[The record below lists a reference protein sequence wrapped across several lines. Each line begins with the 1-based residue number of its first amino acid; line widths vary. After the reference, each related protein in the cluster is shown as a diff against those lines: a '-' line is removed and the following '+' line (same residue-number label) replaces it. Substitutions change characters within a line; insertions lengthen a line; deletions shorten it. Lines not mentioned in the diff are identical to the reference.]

1 MCRVL
6 CAVILYGA
14 CMYVCVYAS
23 LTNVRSGGTNTL
35 QAGAHQRRLAYQEE
49 ERLRG
54 ESNVFRDSQN
64 VQDYQEYLKDVEF
77 LMALGVPKEL
87 CRDAWMLTVLPP
99 QSPAPAHM
107 LSKLWGHSI
116 EESHACMTA
125 LADLGVMC
133 VAQLGGQLW
142 GLPRERFLQ
151 QLQLHLLQ
159 ERPIVSFHRCL
170 VNGYAREVWTKRAS
184 LSKLGA
190 GEELDSTDG
199 GQEGLEPESEEPHY
213 LIHDG
218 QKLAFLLMDVEDD
231 GYIVNN
237 LVYHLVGA
245 RLHGVVRR
253 LLLNPAWL
261 ERKVM
266 LSRSASSLDASLIV
280 ADFRSYLMLYS
291 DNDVKLVLEAL
302 QLSMAALKQ
311 CPVPGL
317 LQTQVTGR
325 LIAAPLIVR
334 EPWMQVKYH
343 ASSKSMEMR
352 ASSRKESIMALPVL
366 NPCLDQAGG
375 VQRSCL
381 KCGYCHPPSR
391 GSGCSVSSVA
401 SASSA
406 SSGAKSDIVS
416 NISISGY
423 VGVSHVVVLPTT
435 NGAMEAVSAASDG
448 SLTLWDLEIGDSI
461 NVLWAHRAPVTG
473 LAVTSDGSL
482 VVSASSDG
490 MIRAYS
496 LDRGSLLR
504 SFGSPKNPVVHMVL
518 DPHGR
523 FVVTANQHGELVT
536 WDMVS
541 ASAVHTHQTKSNVT
555 CLVLS
560 PCAEYAVAG
569 TQDGE
574 IVGVSVE
581 TGATAFLLK
590 GHTSA
595 VTRIIAASECK
606 RIFSAS
612 HDRDLRAWYRV
623 RSSGSP
629 PMSDVMTNSGS
640 VVSMHLTR
648 NHRTALC
655 GMDTGNIAV
664 WDIATKTCMA
674 VLEGGHAGPVTCVTM
689 SYDENTVL
697 TAGFDGTTIVWTI
710 SGGFI
715 RALEGHSG
723 AITSLSTLS
732 RNGFAITGSEDGSVR
747 LWDTK
752 ACESHTACWHSGV
765 VRALTCGGS
774 GIVVTVGD
782 DCVARVWNAG
792 LGEHLRSYLNHKSSI
807 RWCFQ
812 STDGYRIL
820 TASPDRQISV
830 WDPRSG
836 NMLYGVAAKSGSRVK
851 SFSASADLTMAVSCL
866 FDSTVECWDIVSGRV
881 VWVIQRAGQMTGH
894 ESAVN
899 DVQMSA
905 DGQLIVTASKDCT
918 ARIWNTSS
926 RQCKHVLVGHEDS
939 VIGMVVEQA
948 SRTLVTYSL
957 DHSLIVWD
965 LDSGKRI
972 SRAKFKSP
980 ISRIAMS
987 INGRIAVALSNA
999 CINLI
1004 DLHSGDIQEVPSL
1017 HNGDITDLAFS
1028 KDGNY
1033 LISSSWDC
1041 SIKVIDLTR
1050 GCVRGIAMLD
1060 SPITCFA
1067 LDNMHLVAGMDRG
1080 TVAFIDVGGIM
1091 QGDGN

>member
-1 MCRVL
+1 M
-6 CAVILYGA
+6 
-14 CMYVCVYAS
+14 
-23 LTNVRSGGTNTL
+23 
-35 QAGAHQRRLAYQEE
+35 
-49 ERLRG
+49 RG

-64 VQDYQEYLKDVEF
+64 VQDYQEYPKDVEF

-99 QSPAPAHM
+99 ESPAPAHM
-107 LSKLWGHSI
+107 LSKLWGHSL
-116 EESHACMTA
+116 EDSHACMNS
-125 LADLGVMC
+125 LSDLGVIC
-133 VAQLGGQLW
+133 VAELGGQLW

-170 VNGYAREVWTKRAS
+170 VNGYAREVWAKRAS
-184 LSKLGA
+184 LSKTGP
-190 GEELDSTDG
+190 GEELGASQ
-199 GQEGLEPESEEPHY
+199 GQQEDWGHESEEPHY

-218 QKLAFLLMDVEDD
+218 QMLASLLMDVEDD
-231 GYIVNN
+231 GYIVTN

-261 ERKVM
+261 ERKLM
-266 LSRSASSLDASLIV
+266 LSRNKTSLDASLIV
-280 ADFRSYLMLYS
+280 ADFRSYLMLYA

-311 CPVPGL
+311 SPVPEM

-343 ASSKSMEMR
+343 SSSKSLDIQVT
-352 ASSRKESIMALPVL
+352 SRKESIVALPVL

-381 KCGYCHPPSR
+381 KCGEGQSPSR
-391 GSGCSVSSVA
+391 GSGSSVSSVSSVA
-401 SASSA
+401 SASS
-406 SSGAKSDIVS
+406 GCKSDIVS

-423 VGVSHVVVLPTT
+423 VGVSHVVVIPTIS
-435 NGAMEAVSAASDG
+435 GAMEAVSAASNG
-448 SLTLWDLEIGDSI
+448 SLTLWDLEIGDSV
-461 NVLWAHRAPVTG
+461 NVLWAHTAPVAG

-482 VVSASSDG
+482 VVSASIDG
-490 MIRAYS
+490 TIRAYAVDS
-496 LDRGSLLR
+496 GSLLR
-504 SFGSPKNPVVHMVL
+504 SFGSTKKSVVHMAL

-523 FVVTANQHGELVT
+523 FVATADHLGELVT

-541 ASAVHTHQTKSNVT
+541 ATAAHRHQTNSKVT
-555 CLVLS
+555 CLVVS
-560 PCAEYAVAG
+560 PCAEYVVAG
-569 TQDGE
+569 TEDGE
-574 IVGVSVE
+574 ILGVSVE
-581 TGATAFLLK
+581 TGAIAFLLK
-590 GHTSA
+590 GHTSS
-595 VTRIIAASECK
+595 VTKIVATPGCK

-612 HDRDLRAWYRV
+612 HDRDLRAWYGV
-623 RSSGSP
+623 RSSGLSAAV
-629 PMSDVMTNSGS
+629 SDVMTNSGS

-648 NHRTALC
+648 DYKAALC

-664 WDIATKTCMA
+664 WDIVSKTCKA
-674 VLEGGHAGPVTCVTM
+674 VMEGGHAGPVTCVSM
-689 SYDENTVL
+689 SHDEKTVL
-697 TAGFDGTTIVWTI
+697 TAGCDATTIIWTVE
-710 SGGFI
+710 GDFV

-747 LWDTK
+747 VWDTK
-752 ACESHTACWHSGV
+752 ASEKHAACWHSGV

-792 LGEHLRSYLNHKSSI
+792 LGEHLRSYLKHKSSI

-812 STDGYRIL
+812 SNDGYRIL

-836 NMLYGVAAKSGSRVK
+836 NMLYGVEDKSGSRVK
-851 SFSASADLTMAVSCL
+851 AFSASSDLTMAVSCL
-866 FDSTVECWDIVSGRV
+866 FDSTVECWDLVSGRV
-881 VWVIQRAGQMTGH
+881 TWVIQRAGKMTGH
-894 ESAVN
+894 ASAVN
-899 DVQMSA
+899 DVQMST
-905 DGQLIVTASKDCT
+905 DGQLVITASKDRT
-918 ARIWNTSS
+918 VRIWDTSTK
-926 RQCKHVLVGHEDS
+926 QCKHVLVGHEDS
-939 VIGMVVEQA
+939 VVGIVVEQA
-948 SRTLVTYSL
+948 SRTLVTHSL

-980 ISRIAMS
+980 IIRVAMS
-987 INGRIAVALSNA
+987 INGRIAIALSNA

-1004 DLHSGDIQEVPSL
+1004 DLHSGDIQEVSRL
-1017 HNGDITDLAFS
+1017 HHGDITHLAFS
-1028 KDGNY
+1028 KDGNF
-1033 LISSSWDC
+1033 LISGSWDC
-1041 SIKVIDLTR
+1041 SIKVIDLTH
-1050 GCVRGIAMLD
+1050 GCVRGVAMLD

-1067 LDNMHLVAGMDRG
+1067 LDSMHLVAGMDRG
-1080 TVAFIDVGGIM
+1080 TVAFIDMSGIM
-1091 QGDGN
+1091 QDGAR